1 MRHYELVLLVHPDQS
16 EQVPEMINRYEET
29 VKKSN
34 GIIHRTEDI
43 GRRALAYTIEDM
55 HKAHYVLMNIESDE
69 SVISELE
76 SLFKFN
82 DSIMRHLI
90 VKSNKAETG
99 ISKLLE
105 LHNKKDDFKKKR
117 VNSRKIDEKTKEKDK
132 TNDDSSNVD
141 KEDKEKVES
150 QEEEKNDPQEK
161 VIVDKQKEE
170 EKNDLQEKVIVDE
183 KNTTEEKVEEEDHE
197 KKEG

>member
-141 KEDKEKVES
+141 KEDKEKIES